1 MNFFPSN
8 KTLLIS
14 LLIVTTWF
22 GIKFVTRAKTQF
34 FQLNYDWR
42 NEIEISKKGIVTVDS
57 VSFNYMRIFSETK
70 IITSPQNTYKINTND
85 DVYYFRYDYVL
96 SNGLTTQFKGIEWI
110 TDIPDSYAG
119 KCELIEVNLSL
130 DQGNGESIIT
140 IGDYRL
146 RRGEAKYFRRFL
158 GQMSPVIFK
167 GRFNDVFNYPHEA
180 VEMNTS
186 KTIVSQL
193 KEISKANNYILF
205 FGSNDTIMT
214 SEEIANNV
222 NEIVEKIY
230 DEKDPKRVFL
240 ILLPPSPN
248 LELNSYTTNYNR
260 IVIEAL
266 GDSRAEIINTEILF
280 ADNIQKYIREDGVSI
295 SKDGY
300 FKLAKEIAKKIK

>member
-8 KTLLIS
+8 KILLVS

-22 GIKFVTRAKTQF
+22 GIKFTTIAKTQF
-34 FQLNYDWR
+34 FQLNYDWH
-42 NEIEISKKGIVTVDS
+42 NEIEISTKGIVDIDS
-57 VSFNYMRIFSETK
+57 VSFNYMRIFSEAQIT
-70 IITSPQNTYKINTND
+70 TSPQNTYKLKAEKE
-85 DVYYFRYDYVL
+85 VYYFRYDYLLIDNL
-96 SNGLTTQFKGIEWI
+96 SIQFKGIEWI
-110 TDIPDSYAG
+110 TDIPNSYAG
-119 KCELIEVNLSL
+119 KFELSEVNLSL
-130 DQGNGESIIT
+130 DQGKGESIIT

-180 VEMNTS
+180 VETNTS
-186 KTIVSQL
+186 KTIVAQL
-193 KEISKANNYILF
+193 KEISKANNYVLF

-248 LELNSYTTNYNR
+248 LELNSYTTNYNK

-266 GDSRAEIINTEILF
+266 GDSKTEIINTEILF
-280 ADNIQKYIREDGVSI
+280 SENIQKYIREDGVSI

-300 FKLAKEIAKKIK
+300 YKLAKEIAKKIE